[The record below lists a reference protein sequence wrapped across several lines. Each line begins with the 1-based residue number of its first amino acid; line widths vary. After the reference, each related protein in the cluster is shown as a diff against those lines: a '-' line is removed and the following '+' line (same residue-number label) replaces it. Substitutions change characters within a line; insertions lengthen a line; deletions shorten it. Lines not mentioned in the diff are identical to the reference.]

1 MRKAKKKA
9 APKKKAVKKA
19 APKKAVVRKVR
30 KGAKAWTAADIA
42 MVRKLYRTTPT
53 KTLARQMKR
62 SVASLQAKARTLGL
76 KKAVV
81 KKVAKK
87 KVAKKKAAPK
97 RKAVARKKAAPKRKA
112 VAKKKAAPKRKVA
125 KKTARRKK

>member
-9 APKKKAVKKA
+9 APKKKAAAKKGT
-19 APKKAVVRKVR
+19 VRKVR

-42 MVRKLYRTTPT
+42 MLRKMYRTTPT

-62 SVASLQAKARTLGL
+62 SAASLQAKARTLGL

-81 KKVAKK
+81 KKA
-87 KVAKKKAAPK
+87 AKKKAAPK

-112 VAKKKAAPKRKVA
+112 AARKKAALKRQAA
-125 KKTARRKK
+125 KKPARRKK